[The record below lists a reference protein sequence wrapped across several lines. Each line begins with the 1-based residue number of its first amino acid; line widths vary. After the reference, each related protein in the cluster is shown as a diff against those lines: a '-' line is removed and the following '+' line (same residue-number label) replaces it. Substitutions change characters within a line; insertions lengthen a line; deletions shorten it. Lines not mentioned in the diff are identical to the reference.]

1 MGVFMTP
8 INSAAG
14 NYGRVAS
21 ASTPPVD
28 RPPAAQAVQSAPQPA
43 QRPSAVVTI
52 SPEARERA
60 DAAER
65 AARAQAQ
72 QATDASPRA
81 QAATQA
87 AQNQFAQ
94 SAAAQNA
101 GGGEGASP

>member
-1 MGVFMTP
+1 MTP

-21 ASTPPVD
+21 ASTPPVE
-28 RPPAAQAVQSAPQPA
+28 RSPAAQAGQAASSPV

-65 AARAQAQ
+65 AAQAQ
-72 QATDASPRA
+72 TQQETNASPRE

-87 AQNQFAQ
+87 SQDQYVQ
-94 SAAAQNA
+94 AAAGQNA
-101 GGGEGASP
+101 GGGDSAPA